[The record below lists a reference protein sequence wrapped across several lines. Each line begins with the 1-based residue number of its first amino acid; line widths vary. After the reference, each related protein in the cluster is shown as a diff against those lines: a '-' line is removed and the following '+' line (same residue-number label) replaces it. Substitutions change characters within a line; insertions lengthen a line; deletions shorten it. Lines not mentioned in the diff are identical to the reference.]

1 MRYFISGHR
10 DLTKKEFEDHYVP
23 QILNVLRN
31 DPHATFVVGDW
42 PGCDAMFLN
51 FMVDYPDNFVLVYC
65 VDEPRIYLDGDPIYM
80 YFNMHCKRRKDYDE
94 CDASMTHD
102 SDFDIAWI
110 RKGRE
115 DSHTAQNIKRRYGS
129 YN

>member
-1 MRYFISGHR
+1 MRYFVSGHR

-31 DPHATFVVGDW
+31 DPYAKFVVGDW
-42 PGCDAMFLN
+42 PGCDAMFLD

-65 VDEPRIYLDGDPIYM
+65 VDEPRIYIDGDPVYM
-80 YFNMHCKRRKDYDE
+80 YGNMHCKRRKDYDE
-94 CDASMTHD
+94 CDASMTRD

-110 RKGRE
+110 RKGRG
-115 DSHTAQNIKRRYGS
+115 DSHTAQNIKRRYGP